1 MVHWA
6 VYFGKGKITILINR
20 NKGLTM
26 NEVFHCTWGSK
37 NMFSFFRPKN
47 LTDFMLPISYLL
59 KTKNWSL
66 TPKITSTPQINIRGN
81 LKINILVQNDLVIFN
96 LTIAHTEEKN

>member
-1 MVHWA
+1 MRFFTAH
-6 VYFGKGKITILINR
+6 
-20 NKGLTM
+20 
-26 NEVFHCTWGSK
+26 WGSK

-66 TPKITSTPQINIRGN
+66 TPKIASTPQINIRGN
-81 LKINILVQNDLVIFN
+81 LKISILVQNGLVIFN
-96 LTIAHTEEKN
+96 LTIAHTEEKKLALAKLSPQVKLWKIVHDSDNFA